1 MQKLRQPIREQLMYP
16 TLYPD
21 RQADHDACCNAA
33 KWAHS
38 LCVYVCNPWPTFL
51 HLDVT
56 PLHMPPA
63 QHALKLMWISWA
75 QRKITFAVSVN
86 TGVKGSLLFFDIAK
100 AVLFLLLCRVFF
112 PTLSS
117 SQKQAAFFHES
128 WLFCLVWAVM
138 KHPSVHSIDLF
149 VAETIYVSNILFIS
163 DKYIMT
169 W

>member
-1 MQKLRQPIREQLMYP
+1 MYP

-21 RQADHDACCNAA
+21 RQAGHDACCNAA

-75 QRKITFAVSVN
+75 QRKITFAVRVLTLVWRRVCSFLILQKLFCFCCCAEFFFPLSALLRN
-86 TGVKGSLLFFDIAK
+86 RLFFSWIMAI
-100 AVLFLLLCRVFF
+100 LLSVSCNNEASKR
-112 PTLSS
+112 
-117 SQKQAAFFHES
+117 SQH
-128 WLFCLVWAVM
+128 WLIYCWNYLRFQYLV
-138 KHPSVHSIDLF
+138 
-149 VAETIYVSNILFIS
+149 
-163 DKYIMT
+163 YIR
-169 W
+169 